1 MQEFYKSDEAWSQ
14 EHLFKPDACIVEWRK
29 LASKYNRGLQPVG

>member
-1 MQEFYKSDEAWSQ
+1 MQEFYKDDEAWTK

-29 LASKYNRGLQPVG
+29 LASKYHRGIQPMK